1 MKKYHFS
8 KFNINAGSVTLLVM
22 FSSFFSLSVILSI
35 LFSMTWEYYTI
46 LSALVIVCFFNFKKF
61 FHGEVA
67 VNEEAFYYKS
77 KAYPYSKY
85 IIECDAKLIRFR
97 SPTARAMPYYRIVI
111 INKDTRAEKLIKVH
125 NAARRYK
132 GADKQMQVKMEELRD
147 QLKQYQS

>member
-35 LFSMTWEYYTI
+35 LFSMTWEYYAI
-46 LSALVIVCFFNFKKF
+46 LSALVIVCFFNFKKLF
-61 FHGEVA
+61 LGEVA
-67 VNEEAFYYKS
+67 VNEEAFYYRS

-85 IIECDAKLIRFR
+85 IIECDAKLICFR

-132 GADKQMQVKMEELRD
+132 DADKQMQVKMEELRD